1 MYKRNFSDFCR
12 SIGPS
17 EDING
22 NRVWLS
28 TKRKTRLPVKPQ
40 LHKLDNPMDP
50 KLKCTTCDKQI
61 DNGCELYYCRPCQEV
76 RICDNKDCAILHHCK
91 ISKPKAFCVCGKDAI
106 FFCNRCGEKSHC
118 CKKCQTNDWRH
129 HRRKECQVPYID

>member
-1 MYKRNFSDFCR
+1 MIETEEGNYKTDDACAKEDSHPAEVDDEEVYKRNFSDFCR

-28 TKRKTRLPVKPQ
+28 MKRKTRLPVKPQ

-61 DNGCELYYCRPCQEV
+61 DN
-76 RICDNKDCAILHHCK
+76 
-91 ISKPKAFCVCGKDAI
+91 S
-106 FFCNRCGEKSHC
+106 
-118 CKKCQTNDWRH
+118 
-129 HRRKECQVPYID
+129 